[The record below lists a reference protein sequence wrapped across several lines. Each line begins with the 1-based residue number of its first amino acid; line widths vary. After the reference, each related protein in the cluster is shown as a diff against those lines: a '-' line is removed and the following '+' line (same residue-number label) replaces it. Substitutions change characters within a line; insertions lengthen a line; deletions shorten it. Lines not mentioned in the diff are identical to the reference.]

1 MIVFRYLTGEVLK
14 SQFAVF
20 LILITIIVSQRFVK
34 ILADASEGE
43 IAGQLVLTLVALK
56 LPQLAMLILP
66 LAAFLGVLIAYGR
79 IYADSEMTVL
89 HATGSSELKI
99 TAQTLLLSLLVMA
112 MAGGLT
118 LKLSPWASDREYQ
131 LLEKADADAGLATLI
146 PGSFKY
152 TSNGKAVVFV
162 QDMSRDGTELSKVFL
177 AQIPTD
183 AKGTASVVYAQ
194 SGRVSE
200 DSQGAQWLTLGNG
213 RRYAG
218 EISQPA
224 YEITEFG
231 RYEIQIREQQVEQ
244 RRRKLTSL
252 STEELWQQQSAEAS
266 AEWQWRLA
274 IPLSVPLL
282 MLAAVPLSRVN
293 PRQGKF
299 GRLLPSIALFL
310 LYYIL
315 LIVCR
320 SALQSE
326 KIPVWLGLWW
336 VHIAMLL
343 FALGL
348 LLQNTQW
355 MLRLKARWSGRLAQ
369 HAVGARG
376 DHA

>member
-1 MIVFRYLTGEVLK
+1 LIVFRYLTGEVLK

-112 MAGGLT
+112 MAAGLT

>member
-112 MAGGLT
+112 MAAGLT

-183 AKGTASVVYAQ
+183 PKGTASVVYAQ

-252 STEELWQQQSAEAS
+252 STAELWQQQSAEAS

-336 VHIAMLL
+336 VHLAMLL

-348 LLQNTQW
+348 LLQNTQF

-369 HAVGARG
+369 HAVAARG